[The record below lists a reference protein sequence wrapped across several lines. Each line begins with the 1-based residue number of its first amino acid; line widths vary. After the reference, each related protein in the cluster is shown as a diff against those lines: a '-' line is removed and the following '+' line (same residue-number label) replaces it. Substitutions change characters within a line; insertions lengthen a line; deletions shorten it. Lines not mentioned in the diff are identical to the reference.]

1 MIPTV
6 NQFTSVQRRL
16 VLQTHFV
23 PTLCAASPF
32 VCLPC
37 PGTLYPPSTII
48 DLFYRSLKQVVNLS
62 CYLWNTGLK
71 TEISKSVLTC
81 FFFCCFRFEKGPGHK
96 SLGFSIV
103 GGKDSPKGSMGIY
116 VKTIFPT
123 GQALGKLFEGKLSKL
138 FLHFPL
144 QKPSEYMISE
154 IWFHQKSEHYLFGF
168 GMVEPFEI

>member
-1 MIPTV
+1 MNIRFEHSRQNAAQPWHQRYFAPTHH
-6 NQFTSVQRRL
+6 QSCLSVCL
-16 VLQTHFV
+16 DTL
-23 PTLCAASPF
+23 PTLQNNEP
-32 VCLPC
+32 VPQV
-37 PGTLYPPSTII
+37 
-48 DLFYRSLKQVVNLS
+48 LKQVVNLS